1 MGKMKKFH
9 FRLIMTVI
17 ERNRM
22 CIKYILG
29 KKILIKYGM
38 VLPNLKWDKRKQ
50 SFYSITNLSERIF

>member
-22 CIKYILG
+22 CIKYIFR
-29 KKILIKYGM
+29 KKDFNKIWNG
-38 VLPNLKWDKRKQ
+38 
-50 SFYSITNLSERIF
+50 ITKFKMG